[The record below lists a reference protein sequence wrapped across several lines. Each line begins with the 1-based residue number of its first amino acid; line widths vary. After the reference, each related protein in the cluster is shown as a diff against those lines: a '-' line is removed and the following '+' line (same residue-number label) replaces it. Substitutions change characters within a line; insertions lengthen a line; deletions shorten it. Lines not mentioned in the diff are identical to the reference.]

1 MFELL
6 VIEIALIVLL
16 GLLFMVVVA
25 VKDVRLFFGQDDWEN
40 GYLTG
45 LNDGAKY
52 ERTQNEK

>member
-16 GLLFMVVVA
+16 GLLFMIIVA
-25 VKDVRLFFGQDDWEN
+25 VKDVRLHFGQDDWEN

-45 LNDGAKY
+45 LNDGARY
-52 ERTQNEK
+52 ERTHNEK